1 MIIDPNPGRET
12 ITTTLDD
19 SNVWREIT
27 RVARAALR
35 QAESGDQAGP
45 ATARMRAAVPAGE
58 TWDVRAQPLLQIHDD
73 RTVVIV
79 AIERIV
85 SAGEMA
91 APAPMT
97 VPMAFVPTRQPV
109 PVVEMNADL
118 DADVDSIRDR
128 FGLSQRQAEVA
139 RLLALRLTDKE
150 IAARLGVSR
159 HTARRHV
166 ELTMIRLRVHSRAEV
181 GDLIAGAA

>member
-35 QAESGDQAGP
+35 QAESGDQPGP
-45 ATARMRAAVPAGE
+45 PTARMRAAMPAGE
-58 TWDVRAQPLLQIHDD
+58 TWDVRAQPLLQISDD
-73 RTVVIV
+73 RTVVVV

-97 VPMAFVPTRQPV
+97 APMAFVPMRETT
-109 PVVEMNADL
+109 PVVDF
-118 DADVDSIRDR
+118 DVDVDTIRDR
-128 FGLSQRQAEVA
+128 FGLSRRQAEVA

-166 ELTMIRLRVHSRAEV
+166 ELTMIRLRVHSREEV
-181 GDLIAGAA
+181 GDLVAGAA